1 MLLQAFTVY
10 YRVIQGYEG
19 HCTQLNRLGNKLLVI
34 LSILEMTNMPLQFFL
49 LSACTFFSLHPIFLP
64 IKWHLIKEMSGQILV
79 KELHPV
85 WCFS

>member
-49 LSACTFFSLHPIFLP
+49 LSACTFLIASYFLTKKKTCCKTKCP
-64 IKWHLIKEMSGQILV
+64 GRY
-79 KELHPV
+79 
-85 WCFS
+85 